1 MKYLYRMQKR
11 SKLRHF
17 KRLSDTTSINKF
29 RKEARIA
36 SGFMHYR
43 TSELAF
49 LLLST
54 DFWCWCVCVCVC
66 VLSRVLV
73 FVTPWT
79 ATHRASLSLGF
90 SRQEYRSGLPY
101 PSPFGAV
108 ELIHITILVQ
118 TLGL

>member
-17 KRLSDTTSINKF
+17 KRLSDTTNINKF

-43 TSELAF
+43 TSELAS
-49 LLLST
+49 LLLPT
-54 DFWCWCVCVCVC
+54 DFWCWSVCVC

-79 ATHRASLSLGF
+79 ATHQASLSLGF
-90 SRQEYRSGLPY
+90 SRQEYRSGLPF
-101 PSPFGAV
+101 PSPFGAGTV
-108 ELIHITILVQ
+108 ELIHVTILVQ